1 MARNATYSNPVEKNL
16 RLTWTRSKAQARLR
30 GEEWLIDWEDYYYLW
45 TRNQD
50 YKKKGRSPDS
60 ICLARIDTSKGWH
73 VDNVSL
79 EPRSQHLQRLYTGV
93 PKPPKKLLNVA
104 E

>member
-1 MARNATYSNPVEKNL
+1 MARSTQYSNPVEKNL

-45 TRNQD
+45 TRNED
-50 YKKKGRSPDS
+50 YKKKGRGSNS
-60 ICLARIDTSKGWH
+60 VCLGRIDTQGPWS
-73 VDNVSL
+73 VDNVIL
-79 EPRSQHLQRLYTGV
+79 GDRSEHLSRLYSGV
-93 PKPPKKLLNVA
+93 PKAPKKLLNSV